1 MNQPKALIGSF
12 TQAIGTVTSAIA
24 SIPSLSEKNSLL
36 LIYGET
42 YCKRQETP

>member
-1 MNQPKALIGSF
+1 MDPQMRTF
-12 TQAIGTVTSAIA
+12 TQALGTGTSAVG

-42 YCKRQETP
+42 YFKPSEMP